1 MRFKQFAGTALMP
14 LLARLVLAAAFVT
27 VGFNKIFTFTT
38 IDDAKQLQ
46 SLRDLGVGL
55 SPVEAD
61 GDAAEVSAEAT
72 WSVRLASFQPADQPA
87 GDAEPAPAPAPAAGD
102 DAADEVTAPA
112 TPDDAEPLPAAA
124 RVRSLHRI
132 TLMLDAAA
140 SGDEPRLPAFAGSY
154 AGWLAWIAAL
164 TEFLGGVMLLLGM
177 LSRVWGL
184 GLAIAMGTAF
194 WLTTVPAFAGLEASG
209 AISSTLAFAAS
220 LGDYNR
226 AVAQMALFV
235 LALGIV
241 LTGAGPLSVD
251 AILFASDPH
260 KGAARPGATRPS
272 GAGGAEISQ
281 AMRSG
286 VPAGAAAMTP
296 GSMAAPIGAA
306 EGTAYPPTPASP
318 PAPASPPPA
327 SSSLPSGVIP
337 PPSSEIPLQTPPDRQ
352 PPAGG

>member
-38 IDDAKQLQ
+38 IDDATQLQ

-55 SPVEAD
+55 SPVEAAEPSAAEASEAA
-61 GDAAEVSAEAT
+61 GNAAEVSAEAT
-72 WSVRLASFQPADQPA
+72 WSVRLASFQPA
-87 GDAEPAPAPAPAAGD
+87 GDAEPAPAPAPVAGD
-102 DAADEVTAPA
+102 ESADEVVAPA
-112 TPDDAEPLPAAA
+112 TPEDAEPLPAAA
-124 RVRSLHRI
+124 SVRSLHRI
-132 TLMLDAAA
+132 TLMLHAAA
-140 SGDEPRLPAFAGSY
+140 SGDTPRLPAFAGDY
-154 AGWLAWIAAL
+154 AAWLAWIAAL

-209 AISSTLAFAAS
+209 AVASTLAFAAS
-220 LGDYNR
+220 LTDYNR
-226 AVAQMALFV
+226 AVAQLALFV
-235 LALGIV
+235 LAFGLV
-241 LTGAGPLSVD
+241 LTGPGPLSVD

-260 KGAARPGATRPS
+260 KGAARPASTRPS
-272 GAGGAEISQ
+272 GAGGAEISH

-296 GSMAAPIGAA
+296 ASMAAPIGPAA
-306 EGTAYPPTPASP
+306 GTANP
-318 PAPASPPPA
+318 PATPPA
-327 SSSLPSGVIP
+327 TPSSLPSGVIP
-337 PPSSEIPLQTPPDRQ
+337 PPATEIPLQSPPDRE
-352 PPAGG
+352 PRPGG